1 LDADGTVYT
10 FNNAGATVS
19 LNESNIAPPATGA
32 QTTDGWANS
41 TLNNTT
47 WYKFIAPASGSVRVN
62 ATANNY
68 NGQIAVYDVA
78 NCADFNTNFDLMGA
92 NDNEINGVSLAPNF
106 TVCGLTPGN
115 EYYILHDGFN
125 ATTGNH
131 TIAITEIVL
140 QAGASNPLTQICTGE
155 DVNLFTTI
163 NGYDMG
169 GAWSA
174 PVAAVNASITDS
186 TFTSTGLAYQAFTF
200 QYRVTE
206 GCAYDSITSQIQ
218 IFAPSSAGTDG
229 TLTVCKNETVDLLSG
244 LGGNVQ
250 TGGTWYNP
258 SNVVMASSQI
268 TAGAFPGSF
277 NYDYIAGNGV
287 CPNDTANV
295 VVVVLSS
302 CDINSIDET
311 VFAGV
316 SVYPNP
322 STGIIYV
329 DADLAAGNF
338 DYVVTDANG
347 RVIAN
352 ATNGVKAASTSTID
366 LRGVETGVYF
376 IRLSNQSSDKMYRI
390 VVQ

>member
-1 LDADGTVYT
+1 
-10 FNNAGATVS
+10 
-19 LNESNIAPPATGA
+19 
-32 QTTDGWANS
+32 
-41 TLNNTT
+41 
-47 WYKFIAPASGSVRVN
+47 
-62 ATANNY
+62 
-68 NGQIAVYDVA
+68 
-78 NCADFNTNFDLMGA
+78 
-92 NDNEINGVSLAPNF
+92 
-106 TVCGLTPGN
+106 LTPGN
-115 EYYILHDGFN
+115 EYFILHDGFN

-140 QAGASNPLTQICTGE
+140 QAGASNPLTQICTGD

-186 TFTSTGLAYQAFTF
+186 TFTSNGLAYQTFTF
-200 QYRVTE
+200 QYRVTD
-206 GCAYDSITSQIQ
+206 GCAYDSITSQIEV
-218 IFAPSSAGTDG
+218 FAPSTAGTDG
-229 TLTVCKNETVDLLSG
+229 SITVCKNEMVDLLSG
-244 LGGNVQ
+244 LGGTVQ
-250 TGGTWYNP
+250 TGGTWYDP
-258 SNVVMASSQI
+258 SNNVMPSSQI
-268 TAGAFPGSF
+268 TASAFPGSF

-295 VVVVLSS
+295 VVVVSPS
-302 CDINSIDET
+302 CDINSIDES

-347 RVIAN
+347 RVIAK

-376 IRLSNQSSDKMYRI
+376 IRLSNQSSDKMFRI